1 MLSHYGK
8 SAGRILADLARWT
21 GDPDLLKM
29 SPIDASK
36 VTPVKALNEFL
47 RVDVAPFPESH
58 DTKTVM
64 RFVCRQT
71 RTHLEVSVDGHR
83 RAELYDFH
91 YLQDEPSGSKE
102 ATPVFSETQKGP
114 DEMDT
119 ATPEPPSEDPLA
131 EDAEVDPDVS
141 PQFHERTYVYVCANT
156 GIRLTLT
163 LRPPEFSPQDLQ
175 PYTPQAVRQRFKETE
190 HLRQSSEPSP
200 ASCLHTLF
208 KIIDEPLNRGGNKEI
223 RFDNAAIQQKI
234 DQRILAS
241 FHFTRDEDK
250 GTWTPPK
257 LYETQ
262 NPFTA
267 SIRAKLERK
276 MAELYVLIRNSSKE
290 RDHLSSLQIDVTPLE
305 PEVRSVLKL
314 QPENRGPLL
323 LPRAYAQYVTLGV
336 TENDSDDALISA
348 YERLSGA
355 DRVLAPYYFEALRE
369 AAQQRESEFLIM
381 KVMEL
386 MSLGCASLDD
396 VRAAFVKFGLDMD
409 EAEHMEPEHIAAQV
423 ASFYDEQV
431 DQGAAVGPLRMAMET
446 VASIT
451 SCGPLQEFIQ
461 LTANDVD
468 LPTAYADLGVE
479 PAVDDDVIITAY
491 EFAQSENTSQ
501 RLERAF
507 KAIAIDR
514 QAPLLLSFVEKLV
527 PDIISEQEA
536 CQVLGVSPSASPDD
550 AIAAFRGF
558 SDKRRIVSARKALRF
573 LGNMHDSDAIIAELS
588 RDPRSAVQLPQS
600 TYDWPI
606 GLNNIGNTCYLN
618 SLLQY
623 YFAIKP
629 LREEVLQHDGSTGDD
644 DLKLTS
650 GEIRDKRIGGR
661 SVSLKEVKRAQ
672 EFIHELALLFN
683 DMIYSNQGYVTPRK
697 NLAYLALVSASQEDE
712 HAETEKGPENEVISE
727 GRCIS
732 DSCAAAP
739 GEGDKEK
746 SVDTDS
752 TLVQSPA
759 TADPES
765 NPEYKAERINETLF
779 GRQQDV
785 TECIENVLF
794 QLEAAVKGDAVD
806 ADGEQDDLV
815 KRLFY
820 GQTKQV
826 LQPVNTNDTSKRRE
840 KTERFLSLLVDVAD
854 GPRDLYDALDSYFG
868 HDLVSLSDG
877 DVIRSLTIGKLPPM
891 LQIQVQRVQFD
902 RDLGRP
908 FKSLAVLKFDEVVY
922 MDRYIDTDDE
932 EVNAKRMEVFK
943 WREQRRKLIKELD
956 GFNAKV
962 ENSGTL
968 TDNLKLTEQWLMTLP
983 SDVSKVLNLVREEIV
998 SRVSRQEAVE
1008 AELADLDSKI
1018 QSQFAHMKQIGYKI
1032 HAVFIHRGEASFGH
1046 YWTYIRDH
1054 QGGFFRKYN
1063 DEKITRVDDSEV
1075 MDFDD
1080 KNTATP
1086 YFLVFVR
1093 EDLIDSMVEPLYRI
1107 ERVVEE
1113 EKDDLIDVDGDGEEK
1128 VEEVDE
1134 TEKIVSD
1141 EGVGEEQTV
1150 ETVTE
1155 TQPEAAAEKQPAEED
1170 PSGLQHFNDTFD
1182 TYILTK
1188 ECGRSFDHISS
1199 IIPRGIILADD
1210 VTACEDKVSADR
1222 WSTQE
1227 AQIHFD
1233 ELGYTKK
1240 YQQALDLCSQGRKEK
1255 CLVIE
1260 DDVVFINGAS
1270 SLFQRIRFHMLF
1282 FSGPQWAYDCSSV
1295 GLGWLKTGQTSNK
1308 SLCRIVDSRS
1318 APCLSSEMSKKELAA
1333 DLALGRA
1340 QEMCGVSQ
1348 HRFLLV
1354 QHTGYRT
1361 IIRASVLGD

>member
-1 MLSHYGK
+1 MLSTYGK
-8 SAGRILADLARWT
+8 SAGRILADVARWT
-21 GDPDLLKM
+21 GEPDLLSM

-58 DTKTVM
+58 ETKTVM
-64 RFVCRQT
+64 RFVCRKT
-71 RTHLEVSVDGHR
+71 RMHLEVTVDGHR

-91 YLQDEPSGSKE
+91 YLNEDTDSKE
-102 ATPVFSETQKGP
+102 ATPVFAQTQAHAQTQRGP

-119 ATPEPPSEDPLA
+119 ATPEPEQDQTMADDDNS
-131 EDAEVDPDVS
+131 EVDPNDT
-141 PQFHERTYVYVCANT
+141 PQFTERKHTYICSYT
-156 GIRLTLT
+156 GTKLILT
-163 LRPPEFSPQDLQ
+163 LRPPEFTSQDLL
-175 PYTPQAVRQRFKETE
+175 PYSPQAVRQRFKDTE
-190 HLRQSSEPSP
+190 HLKQSSEPSP
-200 ASCLHTLF
+200 AACLHTLF

-223 RFDNAAIQQKI
+223 KFDNASIQQKI
-234 DQRILAS
+234 DQSILSS
-241 FHFTRDEDK
+241 FHFSRDEEK
-250 GTWTPPK
+250 GTWVPPK

-276 MAELYVLIRNSSKE
+276 MSELYVLIRNSSNKE

-305 PEVRSVLKL
+305 PEVRSVLRL

-336 TENDSDDALISA
+336 TENASDDILISA
-348 YERLSGA
+348 YERLSGS

-396 VRAAFVKFGLDMD
+396 VRQAFIKFGLDMD
-409 EAEHMEPEHIAAQV
+409 EAESMESEHIAAQV

-446 VASIT
+446 VAQIT

-491 EFAQSENTSQ
+491 EFAQSENNSE

-527 PDIISEQEA
+527 PDITSEQEA
-536 CQVLGVSPSASPDD
+536 CEVLGISSSATPED
-550 AIAAFRGF
+550 AIAAFREF
-558 SDKRRIVSARKALRF
+558 SDKRRIVTARKALRY
-573 LGNMHDSDAIIAELS
+573 LGNEHDSDSIIAELS

-629 LREEVLQHDGSTGDD
+629 LREEVLQHDGSNVDVGF
-644 DLKLTS
+644 KLS
-650 GEIRDKRIGGR
+650 AGEIRDKRIGGR
-661 SVSLKEVKRAQ
+661 SVSPSEVKRAQ

-712 HAETEKGPENEVISE
+712 HAETNKGAESEVLNEGESVIEAGGTTDGDEKLAE
-727 GRCIS
+727 
-732 DSCAAAP
+732 
-739 GEGDKEK
+739 KEK

-752 TLVQSPA
+752 TLVQSPS
-759 TADPES
+759 TAEP
-765 NPEYKAERINETLF
+765 NHEYKAERINETLF

-794 QLEAAVKGDAVD
+794 QLEAAVKGDSVD
-806 ADGEQDDLV
+806 SDGEQDDLV

-826 LQPVNTNDTSKRRE
+826 LQPVNTNDASKRRE

-908 FKSLAVLKFDEVVY
+908 FKSLAVLKFDEVIY
-922 MDRYIDTDDE
+922 MDRYIDTDDD

-943 WREQRRKLIKELD
+943 WREERRQLLKDLE

-968 TDNLKLTEQWLMTLP
+968 TENLKLTEQWLLTLK
-983 SDVSKVLNLVREEIV
+983 SDVSRVLNLVREEIAT
-998 SRVSRQEAVE
+998 RTSRQEAME
-1008 AELADLDSKI
+1008 ADLAELDFKI
-1018 QSQFAHMKQIGYKI
+1018 QSQFAHMKQIGYRI

-1063 DEKITRVDDSEV
+1063 DEKITRVEDSEV

-1080 KNTATP
+1080 NNTATP

-1107 ERVVEE
+1107 EKVEE
-1113 EKDDLIDVDGDGEEK
+1113 EKADLIDVDAEEDK
-1128 VEEVDE
+1128 EDKMEEE
-1134 TEKIVSD
+1134 IVSD
-1141 EGVGEEQTV
+1141 EGVAEV
-1150 ETVTE
+1150 EKVTE
-1155 TQPEAAAEKQPAEED
+1155 TEEVAESEAAP
-1170 PSGLQHFNDTFD
+1170 DT
-1182 TYILTK
+1182 
-1188 ECGRSFDHISS
+1188 
-1199 IIPRGIILADD
+1199 
-1210 VTACEDKVSADR
+1210 
-1222 WSTQE
+1222 
-1227 AQIHFD
+1227 
-1233 ELGYTKK
+1233 
-1240 YQQALDLCSQGRKEK
+1240 
-1255 CLVIE
+1255 
-1260 DDVVFINGAS
+1260 
-1270 SLFQRIRFHMLF
+1270 
-1282 FSGPQWAYDCSSV
+1282 
-1295 GLGWLKTGQTSNK
+1295 TSETT
-1308 SLCRIVDSRS
+1308 S
-1318 APCLSSEMSKKELAA
+1318 
-1333 DLALGRA
+1333 
-1340 QEMCGVSQ
+1340 
-1348 HRFLLV
+1348 
-1354 QHTGYRT
+1354 
-1361 IIRASVLGD
+1361 

>member
-1 MLSHYGK
+1 MLSNYGK
-8 SAGRILADLARWT
+8 SAGRILADVARWT
-21 GDPDLLKM
+21 GDPDLLRM
-29 SPIDASK
+29 SPIEAAK

-47 RVDVAPFPESH
+47 RVDVAPFPETH
-58 DTKTVM
+58 PTKTVM

-71 RTHLEVSVDGHR
+71 RMHLEVTIDGHR

-91 YLQDEPSGSKE
+91 YLKEEDQQQSSDSKE
-102 ATPVFSETQKGP
+102 ATPVFAQTETQRGP
-114 DEMDT
+114 DDMDT
-119 ATPEPPSEDPLA
+119 ATPEPEQQSADEVMADSDP
-131 EDAEVDPDVS
+131 DPNSSSVDPNTP
-141 PQFHERTYVYVCANT
+141 PQFSERSYSYICSCT

-163 LRPPEFSPQDLQ
+163 LRPPEFSPQDLL
-175 PYTPQAVRQRFKETE
+175 PYSPQAVRQRFKETE
-190 HLRQSSEPSP
+190 HLKQASEPTP
-200 ASCLHTLF
+200 ATCLHTLF

-223 RFDNAAIQQKI
+223 KFDNASIQQKI
-234 DQRILAS
+234 DQTILSS
-241 FHFTRDEDK
+241 FHFSRDEEK
-250 GTWTPPK
+250 GTWVPPK

-276 MAELYVLIRNSSKE
+276 MSELYVLIRNSSNKD

-305 PEVRSVLKL
+305 PEVRSVLRL

-336 TENDSDDALISA
+336 TENASDDVLISA
-348 YERLSGA
+348 YERLSGS

-396 VRAAFVKFGLDMD
+396 VRAAFIKFGLDMD
-409 EAEHMEPEHIAAQV
+409 EAESMEPQHIAAQV
-423 ASFYDEQV
+423 SSFYDEQV
-431 DQGAAVGPLRMAMET
+431 DQGAAVMPLRMAMET
-446 VASIT
+446 VAQIT

-461 LTANDVD
+461 HTANDVD

-491 EFAQSENTSQ
+491 EFAQSENNSE

-527 PDIISEQEA
+527 PDITSEQEA
-536 CQVLGVSPSASPDD
+536 CQLLGIPSSATPED
-550 AIAAFRGF
+550 AITAFREF
-558 SDKRRIVSARKALRF
+558 SDKRRIVSARKALRY
-573 LGNMHDSDAIIAELS
+573 LGNEHDSESIIAELS

-629 LREEVLQHDGSTGDD
+629 LREEVLLHDGSNVDGDF
-644 DLKLTS
+644 KLTA

-661 SVSLKEVKRAQ
+661 SVSLSEVKRAQ

-683 DMIYSNQGYVTPRK
+683 DMIHSNQGYVTPRK

-712 HAETEKGPENEVISE
+712 HAETEKGPEEEVVRDGVGAIE
-727 GRCIS
+727 GGGGG
-732 DSCAAAP
+732 A
-739 GEGDKEK
+739 GELADKGGEIADKEK

-752 TLVQSPA
+752 TLVQSPTA
-759 TADPES
+759 TEPEAS
-765 NPEYKAERINETLF
+765 HEYKAERINETLF

-794 QLEAAVKGDAVD
+794 QLEAAVKGDSVD

-826 LQPVNTNDTSKRRE
+826 LQPVNTNDASKRRE

-908 FKSLAVLKFDEVVY
+908 FKSLAVLKFDEVIY

-943 WREQRRKLIKELD
+943 WREERRQLLKELE
-956 GFNAKV
+956 GFHAKV

-968 TDNLKLTEQWLMTLP
+968 TDNLKLTEQWLLTLK
-983 SDVSKVLNLVREEIV
+983 SDVSKVLNLVREEIAT
-998 SRVSRQEAVE
+998 RTSRQEAVE
-1008 AELADLDSKI
+1008 AELAELDSKI

-1063 DEKITRVDDSEV
+1063 DEKITRVEDSEV

-1113 EKDDLIDVDGDGEEK
+1113 VEEDEKADLIDVDGEEEDKGEEK
-1128 VEEVDE
+1128 VEKVEEVV
-1134 TEKIVSD
+1134 EKERVVSD
-1141 EGVGEEQTV
+1141 EGVAEI
-1150 ETVTE
+1150 VTDVADVANE
-1155 TQPEAAAEKQPAEED
+1155 SVAEPEDSMADTQ
-1170 PSGLQHFNDTFD
+1170 
-1182 TYILTK
+1182 
-1188 ECGRSFDHISS
+1188 
-1199 IIPRGIILADD
+1199 
-1210 VTACEDKVSADR
+1210 
-1222 WSTQE
+1222 
-1227 AQIHFD
+1227 
-1233 ELGYTKK
+1233 
-1240 YQQALDLCSQGRKEK
+1240 
-1255 CLVIE
+1255 LV
-1260 DDVVFINGAS
+1260 
-1270 SLFQRIRFHMLF
+1270 
-1282 FSGPQWAYDCSSV
+1282 
-1295 GLGWLKTGQTSNK
+1295 
-1308 SLCRIVDSRS
+1308 
-1318 APCLSSEMSKKELAA
+1318 
-1333 DLALGRA
+1333 
-1340 QEMCGVSQ
+1340 
-1348 HRFLLV
+1348 
-1354 QHTGYRT
+1354 
-1361 IIRASVLGD
+1361 

>member
-1 MLSHYGK
+1 MLSNYGK
-8 SAGRILADLARWT
+8 SAGRILADVARWT
-21 GDPDLLKM
+21 GDPDLLAM
-29 SPIDASK
+29 SPIEASK

-58 DTKTVM
+58 DSKTVM

-71 RTHLEVSVDGHR
+71 RTHLEVTVDGHR
-83 RAELYDFH
+83 RTEFYDFH
-91 YLQDEPSGSKE
+91 YLKEETDSKE
-102 ATPVFSETQKGP
+102 TTPVFAQQTQTQRGP

-119 ATPEPPSEDPLA
+119 ATPEPEQDHAMADDDS
-131 EDAEVDPDVS
+131 EVDPNDS
-141 PQFHERTYVYVCANT
+141 PQFTERTYTY
-156 GIRLTLT
+156 
-163 LRPPEFSPQDLQ
+163 
-175 PYTPQAVRQRFKETE
+175 AVRQRFKETE
-190 HLRQSSEPSP
+190 HLKESSEPTP

-223 RFDNAAIQQKI
+223 RFDNASIQQKI
-234 DQRILAS
+234 DQSILSS
-241 FHFTRDEDK
+241 FHFSRDEEK
-250 GTWTPPK
+250 GTWVPPK

-267 SIRAKLERK
+267 SIRAQLERK
-276 MAELYVLIRNSSKE
+276 MSELYVLIRNSSNKG
-290 RDHLSSLQIDVTPLE
+290 RDHLSSLQIDVTPLD
-305 PEVRSVLKL
+305 PEVRSVLRL

-336 TENDSDDALISA
+336 TENASDDVLISA
-348 YERLSGA
+348 YERLSGT

-396 VRAAFVKFGLDMD
+396 VRQAFIKFGLDMD
-409 EAEHMEPEHIAAQV
+409 EAESMESEHIAAQV

-446 VASIT
+446 VAQIT

-491 EFAQSENTSQ
+491 EFAQSENNSE
-501 RLERAF
+501 RLEKAF

-527 PDIISEQEA
+527 PDITSVQEA
-536 CQVLGVSPSASPDD
+536 CQVLGLPTTASPED
-550 AIAAFRGF
+550 AIVAFRDF
-558 SDKRRIVSARKALRF
+558 SDKRRIVSARKALRY
-573 LGNMHDSDAIIAELS
+573 LGNEHDSDAIIAELL

-629 LREEVLQHDGSTGDD
+629 LREEVLEHDGSDF
-644 DLKLTS
+644 KLTA

-661 SVSLKEVKRAQ
+661 SVTTSEVKRAQ
-672 EFIHELALLFN
+672 EFIQELAQLFN
-683 DMIYSNQGYVTPRK
+683 DMIYSNQAYVTPRK

-712 HAETEKGPENEVISE
+712 HAEAEKGAEGEVLKE
-727 GRCIS
+727 GESVI
-732 DSCAAAP
+732 DAGGAD
-739 GEGDKEK
+739 GDEKMAEKEK

-759 TADPES
+759 ATEP
-765 NPEYKAERINETLF
+765 NHEYKAERINETLF

-794 QLEAAVKGDAVD
+794 QLEAAVKGDSVD
-806 ADGEQDDLV
+806 SDGEQDDLV

-826 LQPVNTNDTSKRRE
+826 LQPVNTNDASKRRE

-908 FKSLAVLKFDEVVY
+908 FKSLAVLKFDEVIY

-943 WREQRRKLIKELD
+943 WREERRKLLKELE

-968 TDNLKLTEQWLMTLP
+968 TDNLKLTEQWLLTLK
-983 SDVSKVLNLVREEIV
+983 SDVSKVLNLVREEIAT
-998 SRVSRQEAVE
+998 RTARQEAVE
-1008 AELADLDSKI
+1008 AELVDLDSKI

-1063 DEKITRVDDSEV
+1063 DEKITRVEDSEV

-1107 ERVVEE
+1107 EKVEE
-1113 EKDDLIDVDGDGEEK
+1113 VEEKGDLIDVDEEVEEPKMEEEK
-1128 VEEVDE
+1128 VE
-1134 TEKIVSD
+1134 EKIVSD
-1141 EGVGEEQTV
+1141 EGVV
-1150 ETVTE
+1150 EVEKVKVTE
-1155 TQPEAAAEKQPAEED
+1155 TDTTTAPELETETTPETTTE
-1170 PSGLQHFNDTFD
+1170 T
-1182 TYILTK
+1182 
-1188 ECGRSFDHISS
+1188 
-1199 IIPRGIILADD
+1199 
-1210 VTACEDKVSADR
+1210 TA
-1222 WSTQE
+1222 
-1227 AQIHFD
+1227 
-1233 ELGYTKK
+1233 
-1240 YQQALDLCSQGRKEK
+1240 
-1255 CLVIE
+1255 
-1260 DDVVFINGAS
+1260 
-1270 SLFQRIRFHMLF
+1270 
-1282 FSGPQWAYDCSSV
+1282 
-1295 GLGWLKTGQTSNK
+1295 
-1308 SLCRIVDSRS
+1308 
-1318 APCLSSEMSKKELAA
+1318 
-1333 DLALGRA
+1333 
-1340 QEMCGVSQ
+1340 
-1348 HRFLLV
+1348 
-1354 QHTGYRT
+1354 
-1361 IIRASVLGD
+1361 

>member
-1 MLSHYGK
+1 MLSNYGK
-8 SAGRILADLARWT
+8 SAGRILADVARWT
-21 GDPDLLKM
+21 GDPDLLAM
-29 SPIDASK
+29 SPIEASK

-58 DTKTVM
+58 DSKTVM

-71 RTHLEVSVDGHR
+71 RTHLEVTVDGHR
-83 RAELYDFH
+83 RTEFYDFH
-91 YLQDEPSGSKE
+91 YLKEETDSKE
-102 ATPVFSETQKGP
+102 TTPVFAQQTQTQRGP

-119 ATPEPPSEDPLA
+119 ATPEPEQDHAMADDDS
-131 EDAEVDPDVS
+131 EVDPNDS
-141 PQFHERTYVYVCANT
+141 PQFTERTYTY
-156 GIRLTLT
+156 
-163 LRPPEFSPQDLQ
+163 
-175 PYTPQAVRQRFKETE
+175 AVRQRFKETE
-190 HLRQSSEPSP
+190 HLKESSEPTP

-223 RFDNAAIQQKI
+223 RFDNASIQQKI
-234 DQRILAS
+234 DQSILSS
-241 FHFTRDEDK
+241 FHFSRDEEK
-250 GTWTPPK
+250 GTWVPPK

-267 SIRAKLERK
+267 SIRAQLERK
-276 MAELYVLIRNSSKE
+276 MSELYVLIRNSSNKG
-290 RDHLSSLQIDVTPLE
+290 RDHLSSLQIDVTPLD
-305 PEVRSVLKL
+305 PEVRSVLRL

-336 TENDSDDALISA
+336 TENASDDVLISA
-348 YERLSGA
+348 YERLSGT
-355 DRVLAPYYFEALRE
+355 DRVQAPYYFEALRE

-396 VRAAFVKFGLDMD
+396 VRQAFIKFGLDMD
-409 EAEHMEPEHIAAQV
+409 EAESMESEHIAAQV

-446 VASIT
+446 VAQIT

-491 EFAQSENTSQ
+491 EFAQSENNSE
-501 RLERAF
+501 RLEKAF

-527 PDIISEQEA
+527 PDITSVQEA
-536 CQVLGVSPSASPDD
+536 CQVLGLPTTASPED
-550 AIAAFRGF
+550 AIVAFRDF
-558 SDKRRIVSARKALRF
+558 SDKRRIVSARKALRY
-573 LGNMHDSDAIIAELS
+573 LGNEHDSDAIIAELL

-629 LREEVLQHDGSTGDD
+629 LREEVLEHDGSDF
-644 DLKLTS
+644 KLTA

-661 SVSLKEVKRAQ
+661 SVTTSEVKRAQ
-672 EFIHELALLFN
+672 EFIQELAQLFN
-683 DMIYSNQGYVTPRK
+683 DMIYSNQAYVTPRK

-712 HAETEKGPENEVISE
+712 HAEAEKGAEGEVLKE
-727 GRCIS
+727 GESVI
-732 DSCAAAP
+732 DAGGAD
-739 GEGDKEK
+739 GDEKMAEKEK

-759 TADPES
+759 ATEP
-765 NPEYKAERINETLF
+765 NHEYKAERINETLF

-794 QLEAAVKGDAVD
+794 QLEAAVKGDSVD
-806 ADGEQDDLV
+806 SDGEQDDLV

-826 LQPVNTNDTSKRRE
+826 LQPVNTNDASKRRE

-908 FKSLAVLKFDEVVY
+908 FKSLAVLKFDEVIY

-943 WREQRRKLIKELD
+943 WREERRKLLKELE

-968 TDNLKLTEQWLMTLP
+968 TDNLKLTEQWLLTLK
-983 SDVSKVLNLVREEIV
+983 SDVSKVLNLVREEIAT
-998 SRVSRQEAVE
+998 RTARQEAVE
-1008 AELADLDSKI
+1008 AELVDLDSKI

-1063 DEKITRVDDSEV
+1063 DEKITRVEDSEV

-1107 ERVVEE
+1107 EKVEE
-1113 EKDDLIDVDGDGEEK
+1113 VEEKGDLIDVDEEVEEPKMEEEK
-1128 VEEVDE
+1128 VE
-1134 TEKIVSD
+1134 EKIVSD
-1141 EGVGEEQTV
+1141 EGVV
-1150 ETVTE
+1150 EVEKVKVTE
-1155 TQPEAAAEKQPAEED
+1155 TDTTTAPELETETTPETTTE
-1170 PSGLQHFNDTFD
+1170 T
-1182 TYILTK
+1182 
-1188 ECGRSFDHISS
+1188 
-1199 IIPRGIILADD
+1199 
-1210 VTACEDKVSADR
+1210 TA
-1222 WSTQE
+1222 
-1227 AQIHFD
+1227 
-1233 ELGYTKK
+1233 
-1240 YQQALDLCSQGRKEK
+1240 
-1255 CLVIE
+1255 
-1260 DDVVFINGAS
+1260 
-1270 SLFQRIRFHMLF
+1270 
-1282 FSGPQWAYDCSSV
+1282 
-1295 GLGWLKTGQTSNK
+1295 
-1308 SLCRIVDSRS
+1308 
-1318 APCLSSEMSKKELAA
+1318 
-1333 DLALGRA
+1333 
-1340 QEMCGVSQ
+1340 
-1348 HRFLLV
+1348 
-1354 QHTGYRT
+1354 
-1361 IIRASVLGD
+1361 

>member
-1 MLSHYGK
+1 MLSNYGK
-8 SAGRILADLARWT
+8 SAGRILADVARWT

-29 SPIDASK
+29 SPIEAAK
-36 VTPVKALNEFL
+36 ATPVKALNEFL

-58 DTKTVM
+58 PTKTVM

-71 RTHLEVSVDGHR
+71 RMHLEVTIDGHR

-91 YLQDEPSGSKE
+91 YLKEESDSKE
-102 ATPVFSETQKGP
+102 ATPVFAQTQTQTQPQRGP
-114 DEMDT
+114 DDMDT
-119 ATPEPPSEDPLA
+119 ATPEPEQADHTMADEED
-131 EDAEVDPDVS
+131 EVDPNEP
-141 PQFHERTYVYVCANT
+141 PQFTQRSYTYICSCT

-163 LRPPEFSPQDLQ
+163 LRPPEFSPRDLL
-175 PYTPQAVRQRFKETE
+175 PYTVQAVRQRFKETE
-190 HLRQSSEPSP
+190 HLKQAAEPSP
-200 ASCLHTLF
+200 ATCLHTLF

-223 RFDNAAIQQKI
+223 KFDNASIQQKI
-234 DQRILAS
+234 DQTILSS
-241 FHFTRDEDK
+241 FHFSRDEEK
-250 GTWTPPK
+250 GTWVPPK

-276 MAELYVLIRNSSKE
+276 MSELYVLIRNSSNKE

-305 PEVRSVLKL
+305 AEVRSVLRL

-336 TENDSDDALISA
+336 TENASDDVLISA
-348 YERLSGA
+348 YERLSGS

-396 VRAAFVKFGLDMD
+396 VRAAFIKFGLDMD
-409 EAEHMEPEHIAAQV
+409 EAESMEPQHIAAQV
-423 ASFYDEQV
+423 SSFYDEQV
-431 DQGAAVGPLRMAMET
+431 DQGAAVMPLRMAMET
-446 VASIT
+446 VAQIT

-461 LTANDVD
+461 HTANDVD

-491 EFAQSENTSQ
+491 EFAQSENSSE

-527 PDIISEQEA
+527 PDITSEQEA
-536 CQVLGVSPSASPDD
+536 CQLLGIASSATPED
-550 AIAAFRGF
+550 AITAFREF
-558 SDKRRIVSARKALRF
+558 SDKRRIVSARKALRY
-573 LGNMHDSDAIIAELS
+573 LGNEHDSESIIAELS

-629 LREEVLQHDGSTGDD
+629 LREEVLLHDGSNVDGDF
-644 DLKLTS
+644 KLTA

-661 SVSLKEVKRAQ
+661 SVSLSEVKRAQ
-672 EFIHELALLFN
+672 EFIHELALLFD
-683 DMIYSNQGYVTPRK
+683 DMIHSNQGYVTPRK

-712 HAETEKGPENEVISE
+712 HAETEKGPEEEVVRDGVNAIE
-727 GRCIS
+727 G
-732 DSCAAAP
+732 
-739 GEGDKEK
+739 GETMTDKEK

-759 TADPES
+759 ATEPES
-765 NPEYKAERINETLF
+765 SHEYKAERINETLF

-794 QLEAAVKGDAVD
+794 QLEAAVKGDSVD

-826 LQPVNTNDTSKRRE
+826 LQPVNTDDASKRRE

-908 FKSLAVLKFDEVVY
+908 FKSLAVLKFDEVIY

-943 WREQRRKLIKELD
+943 WREERRQLLKELE
-956 GFNAKV
+956 GFHAKV

-968 TDNLKLTEQWLMTLP
+968 TDNLKLTEQWLLTLK
-983 SDVSKVLNLVREEIV
+983 SDVSKVLNLVREEIAT
-998 SRVSRQEAVE
+998 RTSRQEAVE
-1008 AELADLDSKI
+1008 AELAELDSKI

-1063 DEKITRVDDSEV
+1063 DEKITRVEDSEV

-1093 EDLIDSMVEPLYRI
+1093 EDLIESMVEPLYRI

-1113 EKDDLIDVDGDGEEK
+1113 KEEEEEKADLIDVDGEEKGEKGDDKEK
-1128 VEEVDE
+1128 VEKVEKVE
-1134 TEKIVSD
+1134 TVEEKERIVSD
-1141 EGVGEEQTV
+1141 EGVADEG
-1150 ETVTE
+1150 VTE
-1155 TQPEAAAEKQPAEED
+1155 TEP
-1170 PSGLQHFNDTFD
+1170 
-1182 TYILTK
+1182 
-1188 ECGRSFDHISS
+1188 
-1199 IIPRGIILADD
+1199 
-1210 VTACEDKVSADR
+1210 VSRD
-1222 WSTQE
+1222 
-1227 AQIHFD
+1227 
-1233 ELGYTKK
+1233 
-1240 YQQALDLCSQGRKEK
+1240 
-1255 CLVIE
+1255 
-1260 DDVVFINGAS
+1260 
-1270 SLFQRIRFHMLF
+1270 
-1282 FSGPQWAYDCSSV
+1282 
-1295 GLGWLKTGQTSNK
+1295 
-1308 SLCRIVDSRS
+1308 S
-1318 APCLSSEMSKKELAA
+1318 APEETAEQVDDA
-1333 DLALGRA
+1333 
-1340 QEMCGVSQ
+1340 ENP
-1348 HRFLLV
+1348 
-1354 QHTGYRT
+1354 QHT
-1361 IIRASVLGD
+1361 

>member
-1 MLSHYGK
+1 MLSNYGK

-21 GDPDLLKM
+21 GDPDLLSL

-47 RVDVAPFPESH
+47 RVDVAPFPEIH
-58 DTKTVM
+58 DSKTVL

-71 RTHLEVSVDGHR
+71 RTHLEVTIDGHR

-91 YLQDEPSGSKE
+91 YLRDDSKE
-102 ATPVFSETQKGP
+102 ATPVFNKGP

-119 ATPEPPSEDPLA
+119 ATPEPVSESDEPM
-131 EDAEVDPDVS
+131 EVDPVVS
-141 PQFHERTYVYVCANT
+141 PVFSEKTYTYVCSNT
-156 GIRLTLT
+156 GIRLVLT
-163 LRPPEFSPQDLQ
+163 LRPPEFSAEDLA
-175 PYTPQAVRQRFKETE
+175 PYSPQAVRQRYKETE
-190 HLRQSSEPSP
+190 HLKQSSEPSP

-223 RFDNAAIQQKI
+223 KFDNAAIQQKI
-234 DQRILAS
+234 DQSVLS
-241 FHFTRDEDK
+241 TFHFTRDEEK
-250 GTWTPPK
+250 GTWVPPK

-276 MAELYVLIRNSSKE
+276 MSELYVLIRNSSKE
-290 RDHLSSLQIDVTPLE
+290 KDHLSSLQIEVTPLE
-305 PEVRSVLKL
+305 PEVRSVLRL

-336 TENDSDDALISA
+336 TENASDDVLISA
-348 YERLSGA
+348 YERLSGS

-396 VRAAFVKFGLDMD
+396 VRAAFIKFGLDMD
-409 EAEHMEPEHIAAQV
+409 EAESMEPEHIAAQV

-491 EFAQSENTSQ
+491 EFAQSENSSE

-527 PDIISEQEA
+527 PDITSEEEA
-536 CQVLGVSPSASPDD
+536 CKLLDVPSTASPED
-550 AIAAFRGF
+550 AITAFRGF

-573 LGNMHDSDAIIAELS
+573 LGNVHDSDSIIAELS

-629 LREEVLQHDGSTGDD
+629 LREEVLLHDGSEVD
-644 DLKLTS
+644 DLKLTA

-661 SVSLKEVKRAQ
+661 QVSPFEVKRAQ

-712 HAETEKGPENEVISE
+712 AEAEKVVEVKE
-727 GRCIS
+727 E
-732 DSCAAAP
+732 AAG
-739 GEGDKEK
+739 GEVVDTDKEK

-752 TLVQSPA
+752 TLVQSPV
-759 TADPES
+759 TEP
-765 NPEYKAERINETLF
+765 NHEYKAERINETLF

-806 ADGEQDDLV
+806 DDGEQDDLV

-826 LQPVNTNDTSKRRE
+826 LQPVNTDDPAKRRE

-908 FKSLAVLKFDEVVY
+908 FKSLAVLKFDEVIY

-943 WREQRRKLIKELD
+943 WREERRQLIKELD
-956 GFNAKV
+956 AFNAKG

-968 TDNLKLTEQWLMTLP
+968 TENLKLTEQWLQTLNTD
-983 SDVSKVLNLVREEIV
+983 SSKVLNLVREEIAT
-998 SRVSRQEAVE
+998 RTSRQEAVE
-1008 AELADLDSKI
+1008 AELASLDSQI

-1063 DEKITRVDDSEV
+1063 DEKITRVEDSEV

-1093 EDLIDSMVEPLYRI
+1093 EDLIDTMVEPLYRI
-1107 ERVVEE
+1107 ERVE
-1113 EKDDLIDVDGDGEEK
+1113 EKEDLIDVDGQEEAT
-1128 VEEVDE
+1128 E
-1134 TEKIVSD
+1134 TTETAEKIVSD
-1141 EGVGEEQTV
+1141 EGVEV
-1150 ETVTE
+1150 ETETVAEQEPVQEVEEARQESADTE
-1155 TQPEAAAEKQPAEED
+1155 
-1170 PSGLQHFNDTFD
+1170 
-1182 TYILTK
+1182 
-1188 ECGRSFDHISS
+1188 
-1199 IIPRGIILADD
+1199 LAD
-1210 VTACEDKVSADR
+1210 E
-1222 WSTQE
+1222 
-1227 AQIHFD
+1227 
-1233 ELGYTKK
+1233 
-1240 YQQALDLCSQGRKEK
+1240 
-1255 CLVIE
+1255 
-1260 DDVVFINGAS
+1260 
-1270 SLFQRIRFHMLF
+1270 
-1282 FSGPQWAYDCSSV
+1282 
-1295 GLGWLKTGQTSNK
+1295 
-1308 SLCRIVDSRS
+1308 
-1318 APCLSSEMSKKELAA
+1318 ELADTKPA
-1333 DLALGRA
+1333 VE
-1340 QEMCGVSQ
+1340 QS
-1348 HRFLLV
+1348 
-1354 QHTGYRT
+1354 
-1361 IIRASVLGD
+1361 